1 MFPTFMITF
10 REGLEAFLIVAIS
23 ATYLI
28 QTGRRPLLRAVRW
41 AVITAVLLSV
51 ALGIVL
57 ARVGGMTPRWE
68 GVLALLAAALVISCT
83 VHMLRHGR
91 RMKKEITNHLQ
102 SVAEDTTL
110 AAAVAIYAFVLLMVG
125 REGVETATMLAALIA
140 EGDTA
145 HMVAGG
151 MLGVLAAA
159 TMAWAWSRYGHRV
172 NLSRF
177 FRVTAIFMV
186 LFSVQLTIY
195 AFHEFSEAQA
205 LPFLDNQYW
214 HNLSEP
220 YGPEGRYGEWLSYSL
235 AFVPGIYLLFA
246 WLRDRMTLQA
256 SPPRLPSDHRA
267 AA

>member
-1 MFPTFMITF
+1 MITF

-28 QTGRRPLLRAVRW
+28 QTGRRPLLRAINWGV
-41 AVITAVLLSV
+41 VTAVLMSV
-51 ALGIVL
+51 TLGIVL
-57 ARVGGMTPRWE
+57 AHIGGMTPIWE
-68 GVLALLAAALVISCT
+68 GYLALLASVLVVSCT
-83 VHMLRHGR
+83 VHMLRHGK
-91 RMKKEITNHLQ
+91 RMKKEITNRLQ
-102 SVAEDTTL
+102 SMSANTTL
-110 AAAVAIYAFVLLMVG
+110 AAAIGVFVFILLMVG
-125 REGVETATMLAALIA
+125 REGIETATMLAALIA
-140 EGDTA
+140 EGDTV

-151 MLGVLAAA
+151 LMGVLCAA

-186 LFSVQLTIY
+186 LFSIQLVIY

-205 LPFLDNQYW
+205 LPFLDNHYW

-235 AFVPGIYLLFA
+235 AFVPGIYLLFT
-246 WLRDRMTLQA
+246 WLKDRMALHA
-256 SPPRLPSDHRA
+256 PPPRVPSDHRA